1 MPGLR
6 ADSAANDVVRVAVAV
21 DTVAV
26 MGGAA
31 GVVTELELAW
41 GMEDADTA
49 DDTTAD
55 VDARV
60 PTSTTLFDGGL
71 ETTSWA
77 LTRSGTMVVCSSF
90 AVGDRALLNARTQ
103 DSTGS
108 GAATG
113 ASSRT
118 TR

>member
-1 MPGLR
+1 MMWL
-6 ADSAANDVVRVAVAV
+6 RVAVAV

-31 GVVTELELAW
+31 GVVTKLELAW
-41 GMEDADTA
+41 GMEDANSA

-77 LTRSGTMVVCSSF
+77 RTRSGTMVACSSF
-90 AVGDRALLNARTQ
+90 ADGDRAFLHARTQ

-108 GAATG
+108 GVATG
-113 ASSRT
+113 ASNRT